1 MIDAA
6 AHYLAAATRCQEAW
20 DASFRQ
26 SDEGHRLTNRD
37 LMEMHGA
44 GLALMWTTHTND
56 LPSALARL
64 RQVEAISGAV
74 GPDVPDHV
82 HDHAKRVLE
91 DHYW

>member
-6 AHYLAAATRCQEAW
+6 AHYLAGATRCKEAW

-26 SDEGHRLTNRD
+26 SDSGHRLTDRD

-44 GLALMWTTHTND
+44 GLGLIWTTHTND
-56 LPSALARL
+56 LPSALATL
-64 RQVEAISGAV
+64 RQVEAIGRAV
-74 GPDVPDHV
+74 EPDVPDHV

-91 DHYW
+91 DHCW